1 MYNYKK
7 LISYTIAIIIAFLF
21 MYYYFT
27 SFVAIAGS
35 FVFSILGLLL
45 FANADDKILG
55 NIDTYKELI
64 DEQNVAYAI
73 TLLAISIIIGAGIIS
88 GSLIFYTLR

>member
-1 MYNYKK
+1 MYNYRK
-7 LISYTIAIIIAFLF
+7 LISYGIIIITTFLF
-21 MYYYFT
+21 IYFYFS

-35 FVFSILGLLL
+35 FVYSILALLL
-45 FANADDKILG
+45 FSVADDKILG

-64 DEQNVAYAI
+64 KEKNVSYAI